1 MVRSL
6 VPAEEAV
13 GDLVHRAQY
22 DRWTPRTCLSCL
34 CCKFHVGYCR
44 PTYHVRQSMSCQ
56 CSSRD
61 EMRCQPYLLHGY
73 VGNAFMKHQSPTQE
87 DPPGPRTTP
96 RKQGGH
102 RDRKPTKSAKTSQK
116 HVEKHPKAPERPQSG
131 GTGVPPAP
139 PERERGR
146 AKTESEQNYVY
157 LAYRPL
163 AVCCIE
169 TLNVFWLMHFYEK
182 IFLFGKVKPRNQS
195 HPILE

>member
-34 CCKFHVGYCR
+34 CCKFHVGYYR

-73 VGNAFMKHQSPTQE
+73 VGNAFTQNQDPTQE
-87 DPPGPRTTP
+87 DPQDPGPPEGSKEATGTASP
-96 RKQGGH
+96 
-102 RDRKPTKSAKTSQK
+102 
-116 HVEKHPKAPERPQSG
+116 PKAPKQAKNTPKSTQKHQK
-131 GTGVPPAP
+131 AP
-139 PERERGR
+139 RMVALGFRQRHQRERGR
-146 AKTESEQNYVY
+146 AETESETNYVL
-157 LAYRPL
+157 LAYWPL
-163 AVCCIE
+163 AVCVVK
-169 TLNVFWLMHFYEK
+169 TLTIIW
-182 IFLFGKVKPRNQS
+182 
-195 HPILE
+195 

>member
-87 DPPGPRTTP
+87 DPQDPGPP
-96 RKQGGH
+96 QGSKEAAGTAS
-102 RDRKPTKSAKTSQK
+102 P
-116 HVEKHPKAPERPQSG
+116 PKAPKQAKNTPKSTQKHQK
-131 GTGVPPAP
+131 AP
-139 PERERGR
+139 RMVALGFRQRHQRERGR
-146 AKTESEQNYVY
+146 AETESETNYVL
-157 LAYRPL
+157 LAYWPL
-163 AVCCIE
+163 AFCVVK
-169 TLNVFWLMHFYEK
+169 TLTIIW
-182 IFLFGKVKPRNQS
+182 
-195 HPILE
+195 